1 MNTTT
6 HTTTARNRPM
16 QILGTVRDE
25 LRERRQARAEYRA
38 LERSLAT
45 YNTRTQVDDLL
56 GSIRGVEGADAER
69 VRTILTRNLQ
79 HPQQRNMI
87 AS

>member
-6 HTTTARNRPM
+6 DTTAARTRPM

-25 LRERRQARAEYRA
+25 LRERRQLRAEYRA
-38 LERSLAT
+38 LERSLAS
-45 YNTRTQVDDLL
+45 YNTRTEVDDLL
-56 GSIRGVEGADAER
+56 GSIRGAEGSDAER
-69 VRTILTRNLQ
+69 VRTILTRNLEHHQ
-79 HPQQRNMI
+79 HRMI

>member
-6 HTTTARNRPM
+6 DSTSARTRPM
-16 QILGTVRDE
+16 QLLGNVRDE

-56 GSIRGVEGADAER
+56 GTIRGVEGADAER
-69 VRTILTRNLQ
+69 VRTILSRNLT
-79 HPQQRNMI
+79 HSHQRHMI

>member
-6 HTTTARNRPM
+6 HTTTARTRPM
-16 QILGTVRDE
+16 QILETFRDE

-45 YNTRTQVDDLL
+45 YNTRGQVDDLL
-56 GSIRGVEGADAER
+56 GSIRGAEGADAER
-69 VRTILTRNLQ
+69 VRAILTRNLQ
-79 HPQQRNMI
+79 HHQRTNL

>member
-1 MNTTT
+1 MNNNTP
-6 HTTTARNRPM
+6 TARARSLQLWGN
-16 QILGTVRDE
+16 VRDE

-38 LERSLAT
+38 LERSLAS

-56 GSIRGVEGADAER
+56 GSMRGAEGAEAER

-79 HPQQRNMI
+79 YPHRNNI

>member
-6 HTTTARNRPM
+6 HTTTARTRPM
-16 QILGTVRDE
+16 QILDTVRDE
-25 LRERRQARAEYRA
+25 LRERRLARAEYRA
-38 LERSLAT
+38 LERSVASYHT
-45 YNTRTQVDDLL
+45 DTEVDDLL
-56 GSIRGVEGADAER
+56 GSIRGAEDADAER

-79 HPQQRNMI
+79 HHQRTNL